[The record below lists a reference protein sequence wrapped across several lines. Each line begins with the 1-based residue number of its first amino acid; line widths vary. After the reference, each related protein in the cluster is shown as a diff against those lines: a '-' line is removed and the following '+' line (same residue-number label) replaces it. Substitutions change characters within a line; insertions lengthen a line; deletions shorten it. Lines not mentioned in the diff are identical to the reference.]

1 MPTHHSPVTVLTGS
15 FMSAADSA
23 GSGLTT
29 LQLDPATGRLTPER
43 HERHLQAPPFRATS
57 FLTAHPSLSVVYGT
71 NPTSPGTISA
81 IIRQRDGVLRP
92 LGTPVDSGGV
102 NPCHLS
108 VHPDGRWLLT
118 AHYGNGND
126 PGSVAVH
133 RLDAE
138 GFTGALTDVA
148 IHQGSGPV
156 TDRQENSHA
165 HQIVVDPAARFVL
178 ATDLGADTVFAY
190 RLDPRTGT
198 LQQTA
203 ASKLAPGTGPRH
215 LAFAPRGDL
224 VFSADE
230 LSSTVT
236 CHRYDTET
244 GTLTPGSTVPATTKA
259 VPNQPGGILVS
270 PCGRFVWVT
279 NRGADTVAA
288 FRVAGSALQP
298 IAEAPSGGLWPRALA
313 PAGNHLIVANQHSG
327 TVTAL
332 RVHSSGALGAPCAP
346 VPVPSAVCALVL

>member
-1 MPTHHSPVTVLTGS
+1 MPVSTTSLDRRRFLAV
-15 FMSAADSA
+15 SA
-23 GSGLTT
+23 GAALG
-29 LQLDPATGRLTPER
+29 ATALRDRPVRLR
-43 HERHLQAPPFRATS
+43 PFRR
-57 FLTAHPSLSVVYGT
+57 
-71 NPTSPGTISA
+71 
-81 IIRQRDGVLRP
+81 RQRI
-92 LGTPVDSGGV
+92 
-102 NPCHLS
+102 
-108 VHPDGRWLLT
+108 GRW
-118 AHYGNGND
+118 
-126 PGSVAVH
+126 
-133 RLDAE
+133 R
-138 GFTGALTDVA
+138 
-148 IHQGSGPV
+148 
-156 TDRQENSHA
+156 
-165 HQIVVDPAARFVL
+165 
-178 ATDLGADTVFAY
+178 
-190 RLDPRTGT
+190 

-244 GTLTPGSTVPATTKA
+244 GTLTPGSSVPATTKA

-288 FRVAGSALQP
+288 FRVVGSALQP

-332 RVHSSGALGAPCAP
+332 RVHSSGALGAPGAP